1 MNCVAAR
8 HLKTGDHPRGVAMN
22 NAADDVPKEEE
33 DDDDGVTLHL
43 TTAEERRVQSRAN
56 GLLHASLSL
65 EVLFTNAL

>member
-1 MNCVAAR
+1 
-8 HLKTGDHPRGVAMN
+8 MN

-33 DDDDGVTLHL
+33 DDDDGVTPHL

-65 EVLFTNAL
+65 EVLFTNAI